1 MTSNTTMKR
10 ARLIGSLV
18 SRWQLF
24 AIDPLGRPVA
34 YRGGDAADGEPS
46 RVNQVFPVFML
57 RHFIDSGGV
66 K

>member
-1 MTSNTTMKR
+1 MTSEKNTKR

-34 YRGGDAADGEPS
+34 YRGGVAADGEPA

>member
-1 MTSNTTMKR
+1 MTPKQNAKR

-18 SRWQLF
+18 SRWQIF

-34 YRGGDAADGEPS
+34 YRGGVAADGEPS

-66 K
+66 E

>member
-1 MTSNTTMKR
+1 MTPEQYEQR
-10 ARLIGSLV
+10 VRLIGSLV
-18 SRWQLF
+18 SRWQIF

-34 YRGGDAADGEPS
+34 YRGGVAADGEPA

>member
-1 MTSNTTMKR
+1 MTSEKNAKR

-18 SRWQLF
+18 KRWQIF

-34 YRGGDAADGEPS
+34 YRGGVAAAGEPS
-46 RVNQVFPVFML
+46 RVNQVFPCFML
-57 RHFIDSGGV
+57 RHFINSGGV

>member
-1 MTSNTTMKR
+1 MTTEKNAKR
-10 ARLIGSLV
+10 ARLIDSLV
-18 SRWQLF
+18 KRWQIF

-34 YRGGDAADGEPS
+34 YRGGVAAKGEPS

-57 RHFIDSGGV
+57 RHFIDDGGA

>member
-1 MTSNTTMKR
+1 MTPQKNAKR

-34 YRGGDAADGEPS
+34 YRGGDAAAGEPS

-57 RHFIDSGGV
+57 RHFIDSGGA

>member
-1 MTSNTTMKR
+1 MTSEKNAKR

-18 SRWQLF
+18 SRWQIF

-34 YRGGDAADGEPS
+34 YRGGDAAAGEPP